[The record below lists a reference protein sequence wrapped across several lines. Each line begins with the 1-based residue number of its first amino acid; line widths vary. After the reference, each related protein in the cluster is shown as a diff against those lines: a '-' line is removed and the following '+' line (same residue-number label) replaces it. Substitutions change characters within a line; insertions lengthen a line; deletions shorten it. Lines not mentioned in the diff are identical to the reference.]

1 MPGGYMKC
9 PECQFVN
16 PEDFQFCGKC
26 GHRLGE
32 SAEIEPTVAEAEGE
46 RKHVTVLFSDL
57 SGYTAMCERLD
68 PEEVKEIMSRIF
80 GEIAQVVTK
89 YEGFVEKFVGD
100 AVMALFG
107 VPKAHE
113 DDPVRAIR
121 AAGEIND
128 LVEALSPQLEDK
140 VGKPLSMHSGINT
153 GLVVTGE
160 VDLEKGTHG
169 VAGDTINL
177 AARLCSL
184 ANPGEI
190 VVGLDTCRQAE
201 GHFTFTALDATE
213 VKGKAEPVQAYKVES
228 LREEPRKI
236 HRLQGLRAD
245 LIGRDLQMAKLV
257 EAVEKLRR
265 GEGSVIAISGDAGTG
280 KSRLMEEF
288 KAALDLDE
296 IQWREG
302 HAYAYSQ
309 NIPYFPLID
318 LLNRAF
324 HIEESDSPEELKQKV
339 ELGIEQLIG
348 KEDEIV
354 PYIGSLYALDYPEI
368 EDVNLQ
374 LRKSKL
380 RHAIQTVFSAL
391 VRRAPT
397 IICLED
403 LHWADPSSLE
413 LLRFILLESSYPS
426 LFLCLFRPPFKLLT
440 SQELT
445 VLGESYQE
453 MRLHD
458 LSAPEARNMIRSL
471 LKTENIPVE
480 LQNYLEEKAE
490 GNPFYLEEV
499 INALIE
505 LKKLISDD
513 GAWRFTGDF
522 TEADVSPSIHG
533 VIASRLDLLEK
544 EEKRI
549 LQEASVIG
557 RVFLYMILKRITE
570 LKDHIDR
577 SLGGLEGLDLIRMKS
592 MQPDP
597 EYMFKHAMTQEAVY
611 NGLLKRERQAI
622 HEQIGLVMEQVFHDR
637 LSEHCESLAF
647 HFKRG
652 QSPVKAVNY
661 LIQSGEK
668 SINMYAVHESH
679 EYFAEAYDLLINTS
693 DGSEE
698 LRILLIDLLIK
709 WASVFY
715 YRGDIKGLNDLL
727 NAHREQ
733 AESLGDKA
741 RLGMFYNWLGFG
753 LWCRGKL
760 GECYNYLHRA
770 IRLGE
775 EIGNEEVVAYAC
787 NWLSWACPEMGLPDE
802 GIIQGERAQEIS
814 KRFPKDQFLYFKSL
828 AGLAYIYYHK
838 GETKKV
844 LEIGKIVLD
853 YGQSKSNVRC
863 LVLGYWSMGMGHM
876 LGGEIVGA
884 LDSFQNAVK
893 VSEDPIYYY
902 LPSLG
907 VGACYLF
914 KSQLKEAEDILNDV
928 VLHCRKFGNE
938 QLGTPA
944 NSWLGVVWF
953 AQGHMAKGLQ
963 KIQQEQRSAIENQK
977 KGSYVFCDNLLG
989 KIYLQMVARS
999 KPVPKSVLARNIGFL
1014 IKTIPFASKKAE
1026 YHLNR
1031 AIKMAEEIG
1040 NKARLAA
1047 SLLDLGLLHK
1057 AKGRIAEARECIAKS
1072 IQIFEQTGAET
1083 NLQQAKQILATLAGE
1098 R

>member
-1 MPGGYMKC
+1 MEC
-9 PECQFVN
+9 PRCQFVN

-26 GHRLGE
+26 GHRFGE
-32 SAEIEPTVAEAEGE
+32 SAEIERTVTEAEGE

-80 GEIAQVVTK
+80 GDIAQIVTK
-89 YEGFVEKFVGD
+89 YEGFVEKFIGD

-128 LVEALSPQLEDK
+128 LVETLSPQLEEK
-140 VGKPLSMHSGINT
+140 IGKPLSMHSGINT

-177 AARLCSL
+177 AARFCGL

-190 VVGLDTCRQAE
+190 VVGQDTCRQAE
-201 GHFTFTALDATE
+201 GHFTFTALDPTE
-213 VKGKAEPVQAYKVES
+213 IKGKAEPVQAYRVES

-245 LIGRDLQMAKLV
+245 LTGRDVQMAELV

-280 KSRLMEEF
+280 KSRLIEEF
-288 KAALDLDE
+288 KAALDLEE

-324 HIEESDSPEELKQKV
+324 SIEESDSPEELRQKV
-339 ELGIEQLIG
+339 ELSIEQLLG
-348 KEDEIV
+348 KKDDIV
-354 PYIGSLYALDYPEI
+354 TYIGSLYAFDYPEI
-368 EDVNLQ
+368 EDVDPQ

-397 IICLED
+397 VICLED

-426 LFLCLFRPPFKLLT
+426 LFLCLSRPPFKLLT
-440 SQELT
+440 SQELP
-445 VLGESYQE
+445 VLGESYQD

-458 LSAPEARNMIRSL
+458 LPASEARKMIQSL
-471 LKTENIPVE
+471 LKAETIPVE
-480 LQNYLEEKAE
+480 LQHYTEEKAE

-505 LKKLISDD
+505 LEKLIRDD
-513 GAWRFTGDF
+513 GGWSFTGDF

-570 LKDHIDR
+570 LKDHID
-577 SLGGLEGLDLIRMKS
+577 SYLGGLEGLDLIRMKS
-592 MQPDP
+592 LQPDP

-622 HEQIGLVMEQVFHDR
+622 HEQIGLVMEQLFHDR

-661 LIQSGEK
+661 LIKSGEK

-679 EYFAEAYDLLINTS
+679 EYFAEAYDLLLNTS
-693 DGSEE
+693 NDSEE

-715 YRGDIKGLNDLL
+715 YRGDIKGLTDLL
-727 NAHREQ
+727 NAHREL
-733 AESLGDKA
+733 AESLDDKA
-741 RLGMFYNWLGFG
+741 RLGMFYVWLGFA
-753 LWCRGKL
+753 LWSRGKP
-760 GECYNYLHRA
+760 GESYHYLHRA
-770 IRLGE
+770 ITLGE
-775 EIGNEEVVAYAC
+775 ETGSEEVVAYAC
-787 NWLSWACPEMGLPDE
+787 NWLSWTCPELGLSDE
-802 GIIQGERAQEIS
+802 SITQGERAQEIA
-814 KRFPKDQFLYFKSL
+814 KHFPKDQFLYFKSL
-828 AGLAYIYYHK
+828 AGLAYSYYYK

-844 LEIGKIVLD
+844 LEIGKIILD
-853 YGQSKSNVRC
+853 YGQSKSNARG
-863 LVLGYWSMGMGHM
+863 LTMGYWSMGFGHM
-876 LGGEIVGA
+876 IGGDIASA
-884 LDSFQNAVK
+884 LDCFQNAVK
-893 VSEDPIYYY
+893 VSEDPFYYY
-902 LPSLG
+902 MASMGLG
-907 VGACYLF
+907 FAYGYNGQF
-914 KSQLKEAEDILNDV
+914 QEAEDTLNDV
-928 VLHCRKFGNE
+928 VLYSRQFGNE
-938 QLGTPA
+938 QCEQPASAFLGLA
-944 NSWLGVVWF
+944 LF
-953 AQGHMAKGLQ
+953 ARGQMAKGLKTIHQ
-963 KIQQEQRSAIENQK
+963 AQRSALKNQR
-977 KGSYVFCDNLLG
+977 KGTYALSDNLLG
-989 KIYLQMVARS
+989 KIYLQMVERS
-999 KPVPKSVLARNIGFL
+999 KPVSAAVLARNFGFL
-1014 IKTIPFASKKAE
+1014 VKTVPFASRKAE

-1031 AIKMAEEIG
+1031 SMRTAEEIG
-1040 NKARLAA
+1040 NKARLATA
-1047 SLLDLGLLHK
+1047 CLDLGMLHK
-1057 AKGRIAEARECIAKS
+1057 AKGRIEEARDCIAKS

-1083 NLQQAKQILATLAGE
+1083 NLQQAKKILATLQ
-1098 R
+1098 

>member
-1 MPGGYMKC
+1 MEC
-9 PECQFVN
+9 PKCQFIN
-16 PEDFQFCGKC
+16 PDDFQFCGKC
-26 GHRLGE
+26 GHSFAE
-32 SAEIEPTVAEAEGE
+32 SAEIAQTPTEAEGE
-46 RKHVTVLFSDL
+46 RKHITVLFSDL

-68 PEEVKEIMSRIF
+68 PEEVKEIMGRIF
-80 GEIAQVVTK
+80 GDIAQVVTK

-121 AAGEIND
+121 AAGEIHD
-128 LVEALSPQLEDK
+128 LLEALSPQLEEK
-140 VGKPLSMHSGINT
+140 IGKSLSMHSGINT

-177 AARLCSL
+177 AARFCGL

-201 GHFTFTALDATE
+201 GHFTFTALGPTE
-213 VKGKAEPVQAYKVES
+213 VKGKAEPVQAYRVES
-228 LREEPRKI
+228 LREEPRKV
-236 HRLQGLRAD
+236 HRLRGLRAD
-245 LIGRDLQMAKLV
+245 LMGRDLQMAELV

-280 KSRLMEEF
+280 KSRLIEEF

-302 HAYAYSQ
+302 HAYSYSQ
-309 NIPYFPLID
+309 NIPYFSLID

-324 HIEESDSPEELKQKV
+324 NIEESDSPDELRQKV

-348 KEDEIV
+348 KKDEIV
-354 PYIGSLYALDYPEI
+354 PYIGSLYAFDYPEI
-368 EDVNLQ
+368 EDVDLQ

-397 IICLED
+397 VICLED

-413 LLRFILLESSYPS
+413 LLRFILLEHRYPS
-426 LFLCLFRPPFKLLT
+426 VFLCLSRPPFKLLT
-440 SQELT
+440 SQERT

-458 LSAPEARNMIRSL
+458 LSASDAQNMIKSL
-471 LKTENIPVE
+471 LKTETVPLE
-480 LQNYLEEKAE
+480 LQNYLEKKAE

-505 LKKLISDD
+505 LEKLIRDD
-513 GAWRFTGDF
+513 GAWRFAEDF

-533 VIASRLDLLEK
+533 VIASRLDLLKK

-570 LKDHIDR
+570 LKDQIDR
-577 SLGGLEGLDLIRMKS
+577 CLGGLEGLDFIRMKS
-592 MQPDP
+592 FQPDP

-622 HEQIGLVMEQVFHDR
+622 HEQIGMVMEQLFHDR

-661 LIQSGEK
+661 LIKSGEK

-679 EYFAEAYDLLINTS
+679 GYFAEAYNLLINTS
-693 DGSEE
+693 DVLEQQK
-698 LRILLIDLLIK
+698 ILLIDLLIK
-709 WASVFY
+709 WAPVFY
-715 YRGDIKGLNDLL
+715 YRGDIKGLGELL
-727 NAHREQ
+727 NAHRELV
-733 AESLGDKA
+733 ESLDDKA
-741 RLGMFYNWLGFG
+741 RLGMFYVWLGFA
-753 LWCRGKL
+753 LWLGGKP
-760 GECYNYLHRA
+760 GESYHYLHRA
-770 IRLGE
+770 LKLGE
-775 EIGNEEVVAYAC
+775 DTGSEEVVAYAC
-787 NWLSWACPEMGLPDE
+787 LWLSWACAELGLSDE
-802 GIIQGERAQEIS
+802 AISHGERAQEIA
-814 KRFPKDQFLYFKSL
+814 KHFPKDQFLYSKSL
-828 AGLAYIYYHK
+828 AGLAHSYYHK
-838 GETKKV
+838 GEIKKV
-844 LEIGKIVLD
+844 FEIGKIILD
-853 YGQSKSNVRC
+853 YGQSKSNARS
-863 LVLGYWSMGMGHM
+863 LVMGYYCMGFGHR
-876 LGGEIVGA
+876 
-884 LDSFQNAVK
+884 LDGDIAAAMDCYRNAAK
-893 VSEDPIYYY
+893 VAEDPIFYYF
-902 LPSLG
+902 PSLIL
-907 VGACYLF
+907 GACYAYNG
-914 KSQLKEAEDILNDV
+914 QLQEAEDLLNDV
-928 VLHCRKFGNE
+928 VLYSQQYGNE
-938 QLGTPA
+938 LTGQLASTF
-944 NSWLGVVWF
+944 LGLVLF
-953 AQGHMAKGLQ
+953 AKGHMAKGL
-963 KIQQEQRSAIENQK
+963 KTIQQAQRSFIENQWR
-977 KGSYVFCDNLLG
+977 GRHALSENLLG
-989 KIYLQMVARS
+989 KIYLQMVERS
-999 KPVPKSVLARNIGFL
+999 KPVPAAVLARNFGFL
-1014 IKTIPFASKKAE
+1014 IKTVPFASRKAE

-1031 AIKMAEEIG
+1031 SMKTAEEIG
-1040 NKARLAA
+1040 NKPILATA
-1047 SLLDLGLLHK
+1047 CLDLGLLHK
-1057 AKGRIAEARECIAKS
+1057 AKGRIEEARDFIAKS

-1083 NLQQAKQILATLAGE
+1083 NLKQAKKILATLQ
-1098 R
+1098 

>member
-1 MPGGYMKC
+1 MEC
-9 PECQFVN
+9 PECQFAN
-16 PEDFQFCGKC
+16 PDDFQFCGRC
-26 GHRLGE
+26 GHSFGE
-32 SAEIEPTVAEAEGE
+32 SAEIERTVTEAEGE

-80 GEIAQVVTK
+80 GDIAQIVTK
-89 YEGFVEKFVGD
+89 YEGFVEKFIGD

-128 LVEALSPQLEDK
+128 LVAALSPQLEEK
-140 VGKPLSMHSGINT
+140 IGKPLSMHSGINT

-177 AARLCSL
+177 AARLCGL

-190 VVGLDTCRQAE
+190 VVGQDTCRQAE
-201 GHFTFTALDATE
+201 GHFTFTALDPTE
-213 VKGKAEPVQAYKVES
+213 IKGKAEPVQAYKVES

-245 LIGRDLQMAKLV
+245 LIGRDLQMAELV

-288 KAALDLDE
+288 KAALDLEE

-324 HIEESDSPEELKQKV
+324 HIEESDSPEELRQKV

-348 KEDEIV
+348 KKDDIV
-354 PYIGSLYALDYPEI
+354 TYIGSLYAFDYPEI
-368 EDVNLQ
+368 EDVDPQ

-397 IICLED
+397 VICLED

-413 LLRFILLESSYPS
+413 LLRFILLQSSYPS
-426 LFLCLFRPPFKLLT
+426 VFLCLSRPPFKLLT
-440 SQELT
+440 SQERT

-453 MRLHD
+453 MRLQD
-458 LSAPEARNMIRSL
+458 LSTSETRKMIKSL
-471 LKTENIPVE
+471 LQTETIPVE
-480 LQNYLEEKAE
+480 LQHYMEEKAE

-499 INALIE
+499 VNALIDLE
-505 LKKLISDD
+505 KLIRDD
-513 GAWRFTGDF
+513 GGWSFTGDF

-533 VIASRLDLLEK
+533 VIASRLDLLEN

-557 RVFLYMILKRITE
+557 RVFLYMILQRITE

-577 SLGGLEGLDLIRMKS
+577 CLGGLEGLDLIRMKS
-592 MQPDP
+592 LQPDP

-611 NGLLKRERQAI
+611 NGLLKRERQGI
-622 HEQIGLVMEQVFHDR
+622 HEQIGLVMEQLFHDR

-652 QSPVKAVNY
+652 QSAVKAVNY
-661 LIQSGEK
+661 LIKSGEK

-679 EYFAEAYDLLINTS
+679 KYFAEAYDLLLNTS
-693 DGSEE
+693 DDSEE
-698 LRILLIDLLIK
+698 LKILLIDLLIK

-715 YRGDIKGLNDLL
+715 YRGDIKGLTDLL
-727 NAHREQ
+727 NAHKEM
-733 AESLGDKA
+733 AESLDDKA

-760 GECYNYLHRA
+760 GECYHYLHRA
-770 IRLGE
+770 IKLGE
-775 EIGNEEVVAYAC
+775 ETGNEEVVAYAC
-787 NWLSWACPEMGLPDE
+787 NWLSWACAEMGLPDE
-802 GIIQGERAQEIS
+802 GIIQGERAQEIA
-814 KRFPKDQFLYFKSL
+814 KHFPKNQFLYFKSL
-828 AGLAYIYYHK
+828 AGLAYIYFHQ

-844 LEIGKIVLD
+844 LEIGKIILG
-853 YGQSKSNVRC
+853 YGQSKSNVRS
-863 LVLGYWSMGMGHM
+863 LVMGYWSMGLGYM
-876 LGGEIVGA
+876 LDGDIPSA
-884 LDSFQNAVK
+884 LDCFRNAVK
-893 VSEDPIYYY
+893 VAEDPIYYY
-902 LPSLG
+902 IPSLG
-907 VGACYLF
+907 LGTCHAF
-914 KSQLKEAEDILNDV
+914 NGQLQEAEDILNNV
-928 VLHCRKFGNE
+928 VLHSRQFGNE
-938 QLGTPA
+938 QLGTLA

-953 AQGHMAKGLQ
+953 AQGHMAKGL
-963 KIQQEQRSAIENQK
+963 KTIQQAQRSAIKNQR
-977 KGSYVFCDNLLG
+977 KGSYAFSDYLLG
-989 KIYLQMVARS
+989 KIYLQLVERS
-999 KPVPKSVLARNIGFL
+999 KPVPAAVLARNLGFL
-1014 IKTIPFASKKAE
+1014 IKTVPFASRKAE
-1026 YHLNR
+1026 YHLSR
-1031 AIKMAEEIG
+1031 SIRTAEEIG
-1040 NKARLAA
+1040 NKSRLGTAC
-1047 SLLDLGLLHK
+1047 LDLGLLHK
-1057 AKGRIAEARECIAKS
+1057 AKGRIEEARGCISKS

-1083 NLQQAKQILATLAGE
+1083 NLQQAKKALATLQ
-1098 R
+1098 

>member
-1 MPGGYMKC
+1 MEC
-9 PECQFVN
+9 PKCQFVN
-16 PEDFQFCGKC
+16 PDDFKFCGKC
-26 GHRLGE
+26 GHRFGE
-32 SAEIEPTVAEAEGE
+32 SAEIEPTVTEAEGE

-80 GEIAQVVTK
+80 GDIAQVVSK
-89 YEGFVEKFVGD
+89 YEGFVEKFIGD

-128 LVEALSPQLEDK
+128 LVAALSPQLEEK
-140 VGKPLSMHSGINT
+140 IGKPLSMHSGINT

-190 VVGLDTCRQAE
+190 VVGPDTCRQAE
-201 GHFTFTALDATE
+201 GHFTFTALDPTE
-213 VKGKAEPVQAYKVES
+213 VKGKVEPVQPYRVES

-245 LIGRDLQMAKLV
+245 LIGRDVQMVELV

-280 KSRLMEEF
+280 KSRLIEEF

-324 HIEESDSPEELKQKV
+324 NIEESDSPEELRQKV

-348 KEDEIV
+348 KETEIV
-354 PYIGSLYALDYPEI
+354 PYIGSLYAFDYSDI
-368 EDVNLQ
+368 EDVDPQ

-391 VRRAPT
+391 VQRAPT
-397 IICLED
+397 VICLED

-426 LFLCLFRPPFKLLT
+426 LFLCLSRPPFKLLT
-440 SQELT
+440 SQEHT

-458 LSAPEARNMIRSL
+458 LSASEARKMIKSL
-471 LKTENIPVE
+471 LKTETIPVE
-480 LQNYLEEKAE
+480 LQHYMEEKAE

-499 INALIE
+499 INALID
-505 LKKLISDD
+505 LKKLIRDD
-513 GAWRFTGDF
+513 GAWGFAEDF

-533 VIASRLDLLEK
+533 VIASRLDLLKK

-557 RVFLYMILKRITE
+557 RVFLYMILQRITE

-577 SLGGLEGLDLIRMKS
+577 CLGGLEGLDLIRMKS
-592 MQPDP
+592 LQPDP

-637 LSEHCESLAF
+637 LSEHSESLAF

-652 QSPVKAVNY
+652 QSAVKAVNY
-661 LIQSGEK
+661 LIESGEK

-679 EYFAEAYDLLINTS
+679 EYFAEAYDLLLNTS
-693 DGSEE
+693 DGSEQQK
-698 LRILLIDLLIK
+698 ILLIDLLIK

-715 YRGDIKGLNDLL
+715 YRGDVKGLTDLL
-727 NAHREQ
+727 NVHREL
-733 AESLGDKA
+733 AESLDDKA
-741 RLGMFYNWLGFG
+741 RLGMFYVWLGFA
-753 LWCRGKL
+753 LWLGGKP
-760 GECYNYLHRA
+760 GECYHYLHRA
-770 IRLGE
+770 LKLGE
-775 EIGNEEVVAYAC
+775 GIGNEEVVGYAC
-787 NWLSWACPEMGLPDE
+787 VWLSWACPELGLPDE
-802 GIIQGERAQEIS
+802 GIIHGERAQEIA
-814 KRFPKDQFLYFKSL
+814 KRFPKDQFLYSKSL
-828 AGLAYIYYHK
+828 AGLSHSYYSK
-838 GETKKV
+838 GEAKKV
-844 LEIGKIVLD
+844 LEIGKIILD
-853 YGQSKSNVRC
+853 YGQSKSNPRS
-863 LVLGYWSMGMGHM
+863 LVLGYWSMGFGHR
-876 LGGEIVGA
+876 
-884 LDSFQNAVK
+884 LDGDIASAMDCFRNAVK
-893 VSEDPIYYY
+893 VAEDPIFYY
-902 LPSLG
+902 LPSLSLG
-907 VGACYLF
+907 VCYAYNV
-914 KSQLKEAEDILNDV
+914 QLQEAEDVLNDV
-928 VLHCRKFGNE
+928 VLHSRQFGNE
-938 QLGTPA
+938 LIGQLASTF
-944 NSWLGVVWF
+944 LGVILF
-953 AQGHMAKGLQ
+953 AKGHMAKGLKTIHQ
-963 KIQQEQRSAIENQK
+963 AQRSFIENK
-977 KGSYVFCDNLLG
+977 WKGGYALSENLLG
-989 KIYLQMVARS
+989 KIYLQMVERS
-999 KPVPKSVLARNIGFL
+999 KPVPAAVLAKNIGF
-1014 IKTIPFASKKAE
+1014 IIRTVPFASRKAE

-1031 AIKMAEEIG
+1031 AIKAAEEIG
-1040 NKARLAA
+1040 NKATLATA
-1047 SLLDLGLLHK
+1047 CLDLCMLHK
-1057 AKGRIAEARECIAKS
+1057 AKGRIKEARECVSNS
-1072 IQIFEQTGAET
+1072 IQIFEQTGAQT
-1083 NLQQAKQILATLAGE
+1083 NLQQAKKALATLQ
-1098 R
+1098 

>member
-1 MPGGYMKC
+1 MKC

-16 PEDFQFCGKC
+16 PEDFKFCGKC
-26 GHRLGE
+26 GHRFGE
-32 SAEIEPTVAEAEGE
+32 PSEIERAVTEAEGE
-46 RKHVTVLFSDL
+46 RKYVTVLFSDL

-68 PEEVKEIMSRIF
+68 PEEVKEIMSRLF
-80 GEIAQVVTK
+80 GGIAQVVSK
-89 YEGFVEKFVGD
+89 YEGFVEKFIGD

-128 LVEALSPQLEDK
+128 LVAALSPQLEEK
-140 VGKPLSMHSGINT
+140 VGKALSMHSGINT

-177 AARLCSL
+177 AARFCSL

-201 GHFTFTALDATE
+201 GYFTFTALDPTE
-213 VKGKAEPVQAYKVES
+213 VKGKAEPVQAYRVES
-228 LREEPRKI
+228 PREEPRKI

-245 LIGRDLQMAKLV
+245 LIGRDVQMAELV
-257 EAVEKLRR
+257 EAVEKLGR

-280 KSRLMEEF
+280 KSRLIEEF

-302 HAYAYSQ
+302 HAYNYSQ
-309 NIPYFPLID
+309 NIPYFPLVD

-324 HIEESDSPEELKQKV
+324 NIEESDSPEELRQKV

-348 KEDEIV
+348 KKDDIV
-354 PYIGSLYALDYPEI
+354 TYIGSLYAFDYSEI
-368 EDVNLQ
+368 GDVDPQ

-397 IICLED
+397 VICLED

-426 LFLCLFRPPFKLLT
+426 LFLCLSRPPFKLFT
-440 SQELT
+440 SQERT
-445 VLGESYQE
+445 VLGESYKE
-453 MRLHD
+453 IRLHD
-458 LSAPEARNMIRSL
+458 LPASEARKMIKSL
-471 LKTENIPVE
+471 LKTETIPVE
-480 LQNYLEEKAE
+480 LQHYTEEKAE

-505 LKKLISDD
+505 LEKLIRDD
-513 GAWRFTGDF
+513 GAWSFAEDF

-570 LKDHIDR
+570 LKDHIDNC
-577 SLGGLEGLDLIRMKS
+577 LGGLEGLDLIRMKS
-592 MQPDP
+592 VQPDP

-622 HEQIGLVMEQVFHDR
+622 HEQIGLVMEQLFHDR

-661 LIQSGEK
+661 LIESGEK
-668 SINMYAVHESH
+668 SISMYAVHESH

-693 DGSEE
+693 DGSKQQE
-698 LRILLIDLLIK
+698 ILLIDLLIK

-715 YRGDIKGLNDLL
+715 YRGDVKGLTDLL
-727 NAHREQ
+727 DAHREP
-733 AESLGDKA
+733 AESLDDKA

-760 GECYNYLHRA
+760 GECYHYLHRA
-770 IRLGE
+770 IKLGE
-775 EIGNEEVVAYAC
+775 EAGSEEVVAYAC
-787 NWLSWACPEMGLPDE
+787 NWLSWACPELGLPDE
-802 GIIQGERAQEIS
+802 GIIQGERAQEIA
-814 KRFPKDQFLYFKSL
+814 KRFPKNQFIYFKSL
-828 AGLAYIYYHK
+828 AGLAYSYYHQ

-844 LEIGKIVLD
+844 LEIGKIILD
-853 YGQSKSNVRC
+853 YGQGKSNARS
-863 LVLGYWSMGMGHM
+863 LVLGYWSIGMGHM
-876 LGGEIVGA
+876 LDGDITAA
-884 LDSFQNAVK
+884 LDCFKNAVK

-907 VGACYLF
+907 LGTSYAFNGEL
-914 KSQLKEAEDILNDV
+914 QEAEDILNDV
-928 VLHCRKFGNE
+928 VLYSQQFGNE

-944 NSWLGVVWF
+944 NSWLGVVLF
-953 AQGHMAKGLQ
+953 AQGHMAKGL
-963 KIQQEQRSAIENQK
+963 KTIQQVQRSFIENQR
-977 KGSYVFCDNLLG
+977 KGSYAFSDYLLG
-989 KIYLQMVARS
+989 KIYLQMVERS
-999 KPVPKSVLARNIGFL
+999 KPLPAAVLARNIGFF
-1014 IKTIPFASKKAE
+1014 IKTVPFASRKAE
-1026 YHLNR
+1026 YHLKR
-1031 AIKMAEEIG
+1031 AMRTAEEIG
-1040 NKARLAA
+1040 NKARLATA
-1047 SLLDLGLLHK
+1047 CLDLGLLYK
-1057 AKGRIAEARECIAKS
+1057 AKGRIEEARDCISRS
-1072 IQIFEQTGAET
+1072 IQIFEQTGTET
-1083 NLQQAKQILATLAGE
+1083 NLQQAKKALSMLPGK

>member
-1 MPGGYMKC
+1 MEC
-9 PECQFVN
+9 PKCQFVN
-16 PEDFQFCGKC
+16 PDDFQFCGRC
-26 GHRLGE
+26 GHRLDE
-32 SAEIEPTVAEAEGE
+32 SAEIARTVTEAEGE

-80 GEIAQVVTK
+80 GDIAQVVSK
-89 YEGFVEKFVGD
+89 YEGFVEKFIGD

-128 LVEALSPQLEDK
+128 LVAAMSPQLEDK
-140 VGKPLSMHSGINT
+140 IGKPLSMHSGINT

-177 AARLCSL
+177 AARFCSL

-201 GHFTFTALDATE
+201 GHFTFAALDPTE
-213 VKGKAEPVQAYKVES
+213 VKGKAEPVQAYRVES
-228 LREEPRKI
+228 PREEPRKI

-245 LIGRDLQMAKLV
+245 LIGRDLQMAELV

-280 KSRLMEEF
+280 KSRLIEEL
-288 KAALDLDE
+288 KTALDLDE

-324 HIEESDSPEELKQKV
+324 NIEESDSPEELRQKV

-348 KEDEIV
+348 KQDEIV
-354 PYIGSLYALDYPEI
+354 PYIGSLYAFDYPEI
-368 EDVNLQ
+368 EDVDLQ

-380 RHAIQTVFSAL
+380 RQAIQTVFSAL

-397 IICLED
+397 VICLED

-413 LLRFILLESSYPS
+413 LLRFILLESRYPS
-426 LFLCLFRPPFKLLT
+426 LFLCLSRPPFELLT
-440 SQELT
+440 SRERT
-445 VLGESYQE
+445 ALGESYQE

-458 LSAPEARNMIRSL
+458 LSAAEARKMIKSL
-471 LKTENIPVE
+471 LKTETLPLE
-480 LQNYLEEKAE
+480 LQEYMEEKAE

-499 INALIE
+499 VNALIDLE
-505 LKKLISDD
+505 KLIRDD
-513 GAWRFTGDF
+513 GAWRFTGDL

-577 SLGGLEGLDLIRMKS
+577 CLGGLEGLDLIRMKS
-592 MQPDP
+592 LQPDP

-637 LSEHCESLAF
+637 LSEHSESLAF

-652 QSPVKAVNY
+652 QSAVKAVNY
-661 LIQSGEK
+661 LIESGEK

-679 EYFAEAYDLLINTS
+679 EYFAEAYDLLINTF
-693 DGSEE
+693 DDSEE
-698 LRILLIDLLIK
+698 LKILLIDLLIK

-715 YRGDIKGLNDLL
+715 YRGDLKGLTDLL
-727 NAHREQ
+727 NAHREL
-733 AESLGDKA
+733 AESLDDKA
-741 RLGMFYNWLGFG
+741 RLGMFYVWLGFALLG
-753 LWCRGKL
+753 GKS
-760 GECYNYLHRA
+760 GESYHCLHRA
-770 IRLGE
+770 IKLGE
-775 EIGNEEVVAYAC
+775 EIGNEEVVAHAC
-787 NWLSWACPEMGLPDE
+787 IWLSWVCPDLGLPDE
-802 GIIQGERAQEIS
+802 AISHGERAQEIA
-814 KRFPKDQFLYFKSL
+814 KHFPEDQFIYSKSL
-828 AGLAYIYYHK
+828 MGLAFSYYYK

-844 LEIGKIVLD
+844 FEIGKSILD
-853 YGQSKSNVRC
+853 YGQSKSSARS
-863 LVLGYWSMGMGHM
+863 LVMGYWSVGMGHRIE
-876 LGGEIVGA
+876 GDIAAAV
-884 LDSFQNAVK
+884 DSFQNAVK
-893 VSEDPIYYY
+893 IAEDPMYYY
-902 LPSLG
+902 LPSLSLG
-907 VGACYLF
+907 GCYVSNGQF
-914 KSQLKEAEDILNDV
+914 QEAEDLLNDV
-928 VLHCRKFGNE
+928 VLYSQQFGNE
-938 QLGTPA
+938 LWGQMA
-944 NSWLGVVWF
+944 SAYLGVVLF
-953 AQGHMAKGLQ
+953 AKGHMAKGLK
-963 KIQQEQRSAIENQK
+963 KIQQAQKSFIENQR
-977 KGSYVFCDNLLG
+977 KGSYALSDNLLG
-989 KIYLQMVARS
+989 KVYLQMVERS
-999 KPVPKSVLARNIGFL
+999 KPLPAAVLARNFGFL
-1014 IKTIPFASKKAE
+1014 LKTVPFASRKAE
-1026 YHLNR
+1026 YHLKR
-1031 AIKMAEEIG
+1031 SMKTAEEIG
-1040 NKARLAA
+1040 NKVILATA
-1047 SLLDLGLLHK
+1047 CLDLGMLHK
-1057 AKGRIAEARECIAKS
+1057 ARGRIEQARECISNS
-1072 IQIFEQTGAET
+1072 IQIFEQTGAQT
-1083 NLQQAKQILATLAGE
+1083 NLQQAKKALATLQ
-1098 R
+1098 

>member
-1 MPGGYMKC
+1 
-9 PECQFVN
+9 
-16 PEDFQFCGKC
+16 
-26 GHRLGE
+26 
-32 SAEIEPTVAEAEGE
+32 
-46 RKHVTVLFSDL
+46 
-57 SGYTAMCERLD
+57 MCERLD

-80 GEIAQVVTK
+80 GDIAQVVTK
-89 YEGFVEKFVGD
+89 YEGFIEKFIGD

-121 AAGEIND
+121 AAGEINE
-128 LVEALSPQLEDK
+128 LVVALSPQLEEK
-140 VGKPLSMHSGINT
+140 IGKPLSMHSGINT

-190 VVGLDTCRQAE
+190 VVGPDTCRQAE
-201 GHFTFTALDATE
+201 GHFTFTALDPTE
-213 VKGKAEPVQAYKVES
+213 VKGKAEPVQPYRVES
-228 LREEPRKI
+228 LREEPRKV

-245 LIGRDLQMAKLV
+245 LTGRDPQMAELM
-257 EAVEKLRR
+257 EAVKKLRR

-280 KSRLMEEF
+280 KSRLIEEF

-324 HIEESDSPEELKQKV
+324 HIEESDSPEKLRQKV
-339 ELGIEQLIG
+339 ELGIEQLLG
-348 KEDEIV
+348 KEDEII
-354 PYIGSLYALDYPEI
+354 PYIGNLYAFDYREL
-368 EDVNLQ
+368 EDVDLQ

-380 RHAIQTVFSAL
+380 LHAIQTVFSAL

-397 IICLED
+397 VICLED

-413 LLRFILLESSYPS
+413 LLRFILIESKYPS
-426 LFLCLFRPPFKLLT
+426 LFLCLSRPPFELLT
-440 SQELT
+440 SRERS
-445 VLGESYQE
+445 VLGESYRE
-453 MRLHD
+453 MKLHD
-458 LSAPEARNMIRSL
+458 LSASEARKMIESL
-471 LKTENIPVE
+471 LQTENIPME
-480 LQNYLEEKAE
+480 LQQYMEEKAE

-499 INALIE
+499 INALIDLE
-505 LKKLISDD
+505 KLIRDD

-577 SLGGLEGLDLIRMKS
+577 CLGGLQGLDLIRMKS
-592 MQPDP
+592 LQPDP

-622 HEQIGLVMEQVFHDR
+622 HEQIGLVMEQLFHDR

-661 LIQSGEK
+661 LIESGEK

-679 EYFAEAYDLLINTS
+679 EYFAEAYDLLINTF
-693 DGSEE
+693 DDSEQQK
-698 LRILLIDLLIK
+698 ILLIDLLIK

-727 NAHREQ
+727 NAHREL
-733 AESLGDKA
+733 AESLYDKT
-741 RLGMFYNWLGFG
+741 RLGMFYVWQGFALWLG
-753 LWCRGKL
+753 GKP
-760 GECYNYLHRA
+760 GESYHYLHRA

-775 EIGNEEVVAYAC
+775 EIGNEEVVAHAC
-787 NWLSWACPEMGLPDE
+787 TWLSWACPELGLPDE
-802 GIIQGERAQEIS
+802 GIIHGERAQEIA
-814 KRFPKDQFLYFKSL
+814 KHFPKDQFLYSKSL
-828 AGLAYIYYHK
+828 AGLSHSYYYK
-838 GETKKV
+838 GETKKA
-844 LEIGKIVLD
+844 LEIGKIILD
-853 YGQSKSNVRC
+853 YAQSKANPRS
-863 LVLGYWSMGMGHM
+863 LVLGYWSMGFGHR
-876 LGGEIVGA
+876 
-884 LDSFQNAVK
+884 LDGDMASAMDCFQNAVK
-893 VSEDPIYYY
+893 AAEDPIFYY
-902 LPSLG
+902 LPSLSLG
-907 VGACYLF
+907 VCYAY
-914 KSQLKEAEDILNDV
+914 SGQLQEAEEILNDV
-928 VLHCRKFGNE
+928 VRYSRQFGNE
-938 QLGTPA
+938 LIGQLGSTF
-944 NSWLGVVWF
+944 LGVVLF
-953 AQGHMAKGLQ
+953 AKGQMAKGLKAIHQ
-963 KIQQEQRSAIENQK
+963 AQRSFIDNQW
-977 KGSYVFCDNLLG
+977 KGGYALSENLLG
-989 KIYLQMVARS
+989 KIYLQMVERS
-999 KPVPKSVLARNIGFL
+999 KPVPAAVLARNIGFL
-1014 IKTIPFASKKAE
+1014 IKTVPFASRKAE

-1031 AIKMAEEIG
+1031 AVKAAEEIG
-1040 NKARLAA
+1040 NKATLATA
-1047 SLLDLGLLHK
+1047 CLDLGMLHK
-1057 AKGRIAEARECIAKS
+1057 AKGRTERAKECILES
-1072 IQIFEQTGAET
+1072 IRLFEQCEAET
-1083 NLQQAKQILATLAGE
+1083 NLQQAKKALATLTGE
-1098 R
+1098 

>member
-1 MPGGYMKC
+1 MEC
-9 PECQFVN
+9 PKCQFVN

-26 GHRLGE
+26 GHSFAE
-32 SAEIEPTVAEAEGE
+32 SAEIEPTVTEAEGE

-57 SGYTAMCERLD
+57 SGYTAMCEKLD

-80 GEIAQVVTK
+80 GDIAQVVTK

-121 AAGEIND
+121 AAGEIHD
-128 LVEALSPQLEDK
+128 LVEALSPQLEEKID
-140 VGKPLSMHSGINT
+140 KPLSMHSGINT

-177 AARLCSL
+177 AARFCGL
-184 ANPGEI
+184 ANQGEI
-190 VVGLDTCRQAE
+190 VVGLDTCLQAE
-201 GHFTFTALDATE
+201 GHFTFAALDPTE
-213 VKGKAEPVQAYKVES
+213 VKGKAEPVQAYRVES
-228 LREEPRKI
+228 LREEPRKV

-245 LIGRDLQMAKLV
+245 LIGRDLQMAELV

-280 KSRLMEEF
+280 KSRLIEEF

-302 HAYAYSQ
+302 HAYSYSQ

-324 HIEESDSPEELKQKV
+324 NIEESDSPEELRQKV

-348 KEDEIV
+348 RKDDIV
-354 PYIGSLYALDYPEI
+354 TYIGSLYAFDYSEI
-368 EDVNLQ
+368 EDVDLQ

-391 VRRAPT
+391 VQRAPT
-397 IICLED
+397 VICLED

-413 LLRFILLESSYPS
+413 LLRFILLEQQNPS

-440 SQELT
+440 SQERT

-453 MRLHD
+453 IRLHD
-458 LSAPEARNMIRSL
+458 LSASEARNMVKSL
-471 LKTENIPVE
+471 LRTETVPLE
-480 LQNYLEEKAE
+480 LQHYVEEKAE

-505 LKKLISDD
+505 LEKLIRDD
-513 GAWRFTGDF
+513 GGWSFAEDF

-533 VIASRLDLLEK
+533 VIASRLDLLQK

-577 SLGGLEGLDLIRMKS
+577 CIGGLQGLDFIRMKS
-592 MQPDP
+592 LQPDP

-622 HEQIGLVMEQVFHDR
+622 HEQIGLVMEQLFHDR
-637 LSEHCESLAF
+637 LSEHSESLAF

-661 LIQSGEK
+661 LIESGEK

-693 DGSEE
+693 DDSEQQK
-698 LRILLIDLLIK
+698 ILLIDLLIK

-715 YRGDIKGLNDLL
+715 YRGDIKGLSELL
-727 NAHREQ
+727 NAHRELV
-733 AESLGDKA
+733 ESVDDKA
-741 RLGMFYNWLGFG
+741 RLGMFYVWLGFTLLFG
-753 LWCRGKL
+753 GKP
-760 GECYNYLHRA
+760 GESYHYLHRA
-770 IRLGE
+770 LKLGE
-775 EIGNEEVVAYAC
+775 DTGSEEVVAYAC
-787 NWLSWACPEMGLPDE
+787 LWLSMACPELGLPDE
-802 GIIQGERAQEIS
+802 AIIHGERAQEIA
-814 KRFPKDQFLYFKSL
+814 KHFPKDQFLYSKSL
-828 AGLAYIYYHK
+828 MGLAYSYHYK
-838 GETKKV
+838 GEIKKV
-844 LEIGKIVLD
+844 LEIGKIILD
-853 YGQSKSNVRC
+853 YGQSKSNARS
-863 LVLGYWSMGMGHM
+863 LVMGYWSVGMGHRLEGDIAAAM
-876 LGGEIVGA
+876 
-884 LDSFQNAVK
+884 DYFQNGVNVA
-893 VSEDPIYYY
+893 EDPMFYY
-902 LPSLG
+902 LPSLSLG
-907 VGACYLF
+907 VCYLSNDQF
-914 KSQLKEAEDILNDV
+914 QEAEDLLNDV
-928 VLHCRKFGNE
+928 VLHSQQFGNE
-938 QLGTPA
+938 LWGQLA
-944 NSWLGVVWF
+944 SAYLGVVLF
-953 AQGHMAKGLQ
+953 AKGHMAKGLKTIQQAQ
-963 KIQQEQRSAIENQK
+963 KIFIENQR
-977 KGSYVFCDNLLG
+977 KGSYAFSDNLLG
-989 KIYLQMVARS
+989 KIYLQMVERS
-999 KPVPKSVLARNIGFL
+999 KPVPAAVLARNFGFL
-1014 IKTIPFASKKAE
+1014 IKTVPFASRKAE

-1031 AIKMAEEIG
+1031 SMKTAEEIG
-1040 NKARLAA
+1040 NRVTLATA
-1047 SLLDLGLLHK
+1047 CLDLGMLHK
-1057 AKGRIAEARECIAKS
+1057 AKGRIEQARDCISKS
-1072 IQIFEQTGAET
+1072 INIFEQCEAET
-1083 NLQQAKQILATLAGE
+1083 NLQQAKKALATLQ
-1098 R
+1098 